1 MCPQRKAI
9 CFPLVVYCS
18 TSTRPAARANLRQ
31 SRRFLPDLSA
41 LFCGILHILGE
52 GGVFL
57 PENRHLRFLLRLLYA
72 ALALAGLWLCIRF
85 LLPWLLPF
93 LLAWGL
99 AALLLPVGLLLILHL
114 SGLMVARTLER
125 PADGETPAGAQNA
138 GQAAATPLPPHVE
151 RFYSIIRHAPTVVI
165 LLSLLVFGGLLLFVD
180 GLVDTLG
187 HLGGALLIYL
197 PWIVGGLVIFLTVC
211 YVTRQFFLYRHH
223 QMEREY
229 AFRQTVLE
237 RTGIILLP
245 DGKTPLGIPP
255 AALNALPAADPAS
268 QPAAPIAEIPSDV
281 PPARPGD
288 TADDIVD
295 ADISPVT
302 PPADN
307 HTPA

>member
-1 MCPQRKAI
+1 MKKPASSTTTHASHWAESRHKDVIIYLLVAI
-9 CFPLVVYCS
+9 
-18 TSTRPAARANLRQ
+18 
-31 SRRFLPDLSA
+31 
-41 LFCGILHILGE
+41 
-52 GGVFL
+52 
-57 PENRHLRFLLRLLYA
+57 FLLE
-72 ALALAGLWLCIRF
+72 LAVGGASAIYGIMHAEPVEPGGPPLPRF
-85 LLPWLLPF
+85 PWLG
-93 LLAWGL
+93 WGL

-245 DGKTPLGIPP
+245 DGKTPLEIPP

>member
-1 MCPQRKAI
+1 MKKSASSATSHASHWAESRHKDVIIYLLVAI
-9 CFPLVVYCS
+9 
-18 TSTRPAARANLRQ
+18 
-31 SRRFLPDLSA
+31 
-41 LFCGILHILGE
+41 
-52 GGVFL
+52 
-57 PENRHLRFLLRLLYA
+57 FLLE
-72 ALALAGLWLCIRF
+72 LAVGGASAIYGIMHAEPVEPGGPPLPRF
-85 LLPWLLPF
+85 PWLG
-93 LLAWGL
+93 WGL

-125 PADGETPAGAQNA
+125 PADGETPAGAQSA

-151 RFYSIIRHAPTVVI
+151 RFYSIVRHAPTVVI
-165 LLSLLVFGGLLLFVD
+165 LLSLLVFGGLLIFVD

-187 HLGGALLIYL
+187 RLGGALLIYL

-245 DGKTPLGIPP
+245 DGKTPLEIPP
-255 AALNALPAADPAS
+255 AALNALPAADTAS

-295 ADISPVT
+295 ADISPVA

-307 HTPA
+307 DKPA

>member
-1 MCPQRKAI
+1 MKKSASSATFHASHWAESRHKDVIIYLLVAI
-9 CFPLVVYCS
+9 
-18 TSTRPAARANLRQ
+18 
-31 SRRFLPDLSA
+31 
-41 LFCGILHILGE
+41 
-52 GGVFL
+52 
-57 PENRHLRFLLRLLYA
+57 FLLE
-72 ALALAGLWLCIRF
+72 LAVGGASAIYGIMHAEPVEPGGPPLPRF
-85 LLPWLLPF
+85 PWLG
-93 LLAWGL
+93 WGL

-125 PADGETPAGAQNA
+125 PADGEAPAGAQSA

-151 RFYSIIRHAPTVVI
+151 RFYSIVRHAPTVVI

-180 GLVDTLG
+180 GLVETLG
-187 HLGGALLIYL
+187 RLGGALLIYL

-229 AFRQTVLE
+229 AFRQAVLE

-245 DGKTPLGIPP
+245 DGKTPLEIPP
-255 AALNALPAADPAS
+255 AALDALPAADPAA
-268 QPAAPIAEIPSDV
+268 QPAIPAAADPSDV

-288 TADDIVD
+288 AADDIVD
-295 ADISPVT
+295 ADISPAA

-307 HTPA
+307 DKPA

>member
-1 MCPQRKAI
+1 MKKPASSTTTHASHWAESRHKDVIIYLLVAI
-9 CFPLVVYCS
+9 
-18 TSTRPAARANLRQ
+18 
-31 SRRFLPDLSA
+31 
-41 LFCGILHILGE
+41 
-52 GGVFL
+52 
-57 PENRHLRFLLRLLYA
+57 FLLE
-72 ALALAGLWLCIRF
+72 LAVGGASAIYGIMHAEPVEPGGPPLPRF
-85 LLPWLLPF
+85 PWLG
-93 LLAWGL
+93 WGL

-125 PADGETPAGAQNA
+125 PVDGETPAGAQNA

-197 PWIVGGLVIFLTVC
+197 PWIGGGLVIFLTVC

-245 DGKTPLGIPP
+245 DGKTPLEIPP

-295 ADISPVT
+295 ADISPVA

-307 HTPA
+307 HKPA